1 MSDIMHLPHLDRS
14 GLPSSRSLIKATAIA
29 LVVAAVL
36 LATIVLP
43 AEYGMDPTGLG
54 TRLGLTA
61 MSAEL
66 PAEEVIPQSA
76 AAGPAPTM
84 ADPVSALTAVWKSQ
98 TPHRSDEM
106 SLTLQPSERAEIKAK
121 MRSGERFVFTWAVAD
136 GVVNFDMHGE
146 AFNANNG
153 EFTSYW
159 KGNAQS
165 NGQGVF
171 VAPFDGTHGWY
182 WRNRG
187 KAPVTVRVQTTG
199 FYEQLFRP

>member
-1 MSDIMHLPHLDRS
+1 MNEIMHLAHLDRS

-43 AEYGMDPTGLG
+43 AEYGIDPTGLG
-54 TRLGLTA
+54 TSLGLTA

-66 PAEEVIPQSA
+66 PEEEVLPQSA
-76 AAGPAPTM
+76 GEAPVSAM
-84 ADPVSALTAVWKSQ
+84 EAPVSALTAVWRSQ

-106 SLTLQPSERAEIKAK
+106 SLTLQPNEGAEIKAK
-121 MRSGERFVFTWAVAD
+121 MRSGERFVFTWVAAD
-136 GVVNFDMHGE
+136 GAVNFDMHGE
-146 AFNANNG
+146 AFNAKNG

-165 NGQGVF
+165 QGQGVF

>member
-1 MSDIMHLPHLDRS
+1 MSDITHLAHLDRS
-14 GLPSSRSLIKATAIA
+14 GLPSSSSLIKATAIA
-29 LVVAAVL
+29 LVVATVL

-54 TRLGLTA
+54 TSLGLTA

-66 PAEEVIPQSA
+66 SEEEALPQGAADASAPATE
-76 AAGPAPTM
+76 
-84 ADPVSALTAVWKSQ
+84 DPVSALTAVWKSQ

-106 SLTLQPSERAEIKAK
+106 SLTLQPNEGAEIKAK

-136 GVVNFDMHGE
+136 GAVNFDMHGE
-146 AFNANNG
+146 AYNAKNG

-165 NGQGVF
+165 NGHGVF